1 VLNWRGGVRRDE
13 QRALPVFVTFGTDP
27 VGLQRPH
34 IRTDFSEEESMGL
47 NPTPPTFAILVCDIL
62 LRYILLAADMD
73 RWEISEGC
81 SP

>member
-1 VLNWRGGVRRDE
+1 
-13 QRALPVFVTFGTDP
+13 VFITFGTDP
-27 VGLQRPH
+27 VGLQRPE

-47 NPTPPTFAILVCDIL
+47 NPTPPTFAILICDIL

-73 RWEISEGC
+73 CWEISESC